1 MSDRKSLL
9 HLRSL
14 PPAVIALAAAGLTGP
29 ALAQNAANGQTLYK
43 QAVPIPNSA
52 PLSCENCHGAANIFK
67 NSRFPNTT
75 EAGILTLL
83 NGAIAQ
89 NKGLMGAYSGW
100 TPAMRADV
108 AAYVAGATAAP
119 PPPPLVQPP
128 GTPAPA
134 PAPTPAPAPAPSGP
148 TAAPTASNPAM
159 FASTEVGKESATAAV
174 KITNTTASAV
184 SFATPALIAKA
195 GTQSEFVAT
204 TAPSGSTNCVPG
216 LRLDTGASCSFG
228 VRFAPRASGTR
239 SETWTVAFAN
249 GVAPQEVTLTGT
261 ATAPAAAA
269 TSAGTNAAQATSS
282 SSGGGGALGW
292 LGLTALGALAL
303 LRRRPQ

>member
-14 PPAVIALAAAGLTGP
+14 PPLVALAAAGFAAP

-43 QAVPIPNSA
+43 QAVPIPGSA
-52 PLSCENCHGAANIFK
+52 PLSCENCHGPANIFK

-83 NGAIAQ
+83 NSAIAT

-108 AAYVAGATAAP
+108 AAFVAGGVAAP

-128 GTPAPA
+128 GTPGPAPAPAPGPAPA
-134 PAPTPAPAPAPSGP
+134 PAPTGP

-159 FASTEVGKESATAAV
+159 FASTEVGKESATAAL
-174 KITNTTASAV
+174 KITNTMASAV
-184 SFATPALIAKA
+184 SFATPALVAKA

-204 TAPSGSTNCVPG
+204 TAPSGNTNCVPG
-216 LRLDTGASCSFG
+216 LRLDPGASCAFG

-239 SETWTVAFAN
+239 SETWTVAFNN

-261 ATAPAAAA
+261 AAATGATAAAA
-269 TSAGTNAAQATSS
+269 GTSAPQASS
-282 SSGGGGALGW
+282 NDGGGGALGW
-292 LGLTALGALAL
+292 LGLAGLGALAL
-303 LRRRPQ
+303 LRRRPR